1 MNSNFAKLQRDV
13 PISSAFRS
21 LAVKPREERFDRRS
35 LGVLGGVYG
44 EVRLHA
50 DRRIRAQH
58 RLEPPICEMTG
69 CDRGALERHT
79 KPLRGRID

>member
-1 MNSNFAKLQRDV
+1 MARSKLAYNDAFVCAKVQRDV

-58 RLEPPICEMTG
+58 RL
-69 CDRGALERHT
+69 
-79 KPLRGRID
+79 